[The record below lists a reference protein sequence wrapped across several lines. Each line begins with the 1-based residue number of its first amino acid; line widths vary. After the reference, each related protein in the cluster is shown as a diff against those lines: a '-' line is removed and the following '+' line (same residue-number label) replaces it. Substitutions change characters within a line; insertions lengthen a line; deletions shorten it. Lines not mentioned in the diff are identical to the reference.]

1 MWLTPVRFQLG
12 MPPAEILQVV
22 AFASIGRGMLVG
34 DVNTQSYS
42 FATVRSFNCLR
53 ADTLNAFK
61 KMFL

>member
-1 MWLTPVRFQLG
+1 